1 MSSENTLLDNL
12 LEQIKTDALVLPT
25 LPEIALRVR
34 DAVDNPEAS
43 LHSITDEI
51 AKDPALT
58 ASMIRIANSAFYA
71 RAVKVTNLNA
81 AVNRIGLEQVK
92 NTATS
97 MAMKQMFICQND
109 VVFDYFDRAWC
120 DSVDVASAAGAIF
133 AAYKLKHPGTALE
146 SDTLCLMGLVHNIG
160 ILPILA
166 EAEKNASDLANR
178 GFLDQA
184 IRKLT
189 KHIGVAII
197 KKWDF
202 DKSFA
207 IAIAKW
213 NADDYEPKS
222 VDYIDFIRIGAV
234 YAGLLGQGK
243 AQVDLLQP
251 YLEKGV
257 IESLEL
263 FDTDEFKERF
273 AETQEAF
280 SA

>member
-1 MSSENTLLDNL
+1 MPSENALLDNL
-12 LEQIKTDALVLPT
+12 LEQIKSDALVLPT

-43 LHSITDEI
+43 LHSISDEI

-97 MAMKQMFICQND
+97 MAMKQMFICQNE
-109 VVFDYFDRAWC
+109 VVFDYFDRSWC
-120 DSVDVASAAGAIF
+120 DSVDVASAAGAVF
-133 AAYKLKHPGTALE
+133 AAFKQKRPGTELE

-166 EAEKNASDLANR
+166 EAEKNVAEFANR
-178 GFLDQA
+178 AFLDQA

-197 KKWDF
+197 RTWDF

-207 IAIAKW
+207 VAIAKW
-213 NADDYEPKS
+213 DSLDYQPAA
-222 VDYIDFIRIGAV
+222 VDYLDFIRIGAI
-234 YAGLLGQGK
+234 YAGLLGQGR
-243 AQVDLLQP
+243 AQADLLQP

-257 IESLEL
+257 IDDLGIFESEDFLEKYNETKSA
-263 FDTDEFKERF
+263 FDD
-273 AETQEAF
+273 
-280 SA
+280 

>member
-1 MSSENTLLDNL
+1 MPSENALLDNL
-12 LEQIKTDALVLPT
+12 LEQIKTDSLVLPT

-43 LHSITDEI
+43 LHSITEEI

-81 AVNRIGLEQVK
+81 AVNRVGLEQVK

-120 DSVDVASAAGAIF
+120 DSVDVASAAGSVFAI
-133 AAYKLKHPGTALE
+133 YKARHPKSALE
-146 SDTLCLMGLVHNIG
+146 GDTLCLMGLVHNIG

-166 EAEKNASDLANR
+166 EAEKNVSEFANR
-178 GFLDQA
+178 AFLDHA

-197 KKWDF
+197 RKWDF

-207 IAIAKW
+207 IVIAKW
-213 NADDYEPKS
+213 NASDYHPAQ
-222 VDYIDFIRIGAV
+222 VDYIDFIRIGAI

-243 AQVDLLQP
+243 AQAALLAP
-251 YLEKGV
+251 YVEKGI
-257 IESLEL
+257 IESAEV
-263 FDTDEFKERF
+263 FDTEEFKQHY
-273 AETQEAF
+273 AEIQGAF
-280 SA
+280 NG